1 MTDVQQRLSAH
12 QVLQHPWIQQVV
24 YLRDVGGEG
33 RGRGGGV
40 LGGREE
46 EKSREAGEEGNY
58 L

>member
-46 EKSREAGEEGNY
+46 EKSREEGNY